1 MKNTQFQQEEIKHSS
16 FSLGNCGWVTDNHTM
31 NSNLF
36 SAYSACGFAR
46 VLIVSETENDF
57 HLIQPKP

>member
-1 MKNTQFQQEEIKHSS
+1 MKNTPSV
-16 FSLGNCGWVTDNHTM
+16 SLGNCGWVTDNHTM